1 MMISGTMMMVNLLEN
16 WRPVGW
22 FNLDLALYII
32 YAVILA
38 SLLLILRLQIRRKR
52 RNIPLHGKSLAA
64 TIGVVLLIEFL
75 AGSFFLVVFNAAGRS
90 VSLELDSPALIA
102 GEAEHPLFISKMR
115 MRIPNGH
122 SNGISTSISHFELI
136 AVDVNTG
143 QTAWQRKSYW
153 QEYVIGHT
161 SQGILTVNPKKKK
174 VQFIDPLTGKTALSE
189 KELVAEFPDLADN
202 LSYSFTD
209 YHAASP
215 DELYL
220 YALDGS
226 YYKVDFAGRKATA
239 SPEYKEFLKP
249 FSANKIAIGISAEE
263 VQAVGDQL
271 KKLYPDL
278 LETVLLY
285 ADSGGT
291 TALVGY
297 HEKRNEKTWTISL
310 VSLKEHNL
318 LWKSKVNDSANGTPG
333 VTLAAI
339 KIGNAALIL
348 SNGKHYKLDWETGKI
363 VYEYLYRWNKTVKRN
378 G

>member
-1 MMISGTMMMVNLLEN
+1 MIPGTIMMVNLLEN

-32 YAVILA
+32 YAVILT
-38 SLLLILRLQIRRKR
+38 SLLHILRLQIRRKR
-52 RNIPLHGKSLAA
+52 RSIPLHGKSLAA
-64 TIGVVLLIEFL
+64 TIGVVLLVEFL

-90 VSLELDSPALIA
+90 VAIEMDSPASIA
-102 GEAEHPLFISKMR
+102 GEEENPLFISKMR
-115 MRIPNGH
+115 MKIPNGH

-136 AVDVNTG
+136 AVDVSTG
-143 QTAWQRKSYW
+143 QTAWHRKSYW

-161 SQGILTVNPKKKK
+161 SQGILTVNAKKKK
-174 VQFIDPLTGKTALSE
+174 LQFIDPLTGKTALTE
-189 KELVAEFPDLADN
+189 KELVAQFPGLADN

-209 YHAASP
+209 YRVASP

-226 YYKVDFAGRKATA
+226 YYKVDFAGRKAAA
-239 SPEYKEFLKP
+239 SPEYKEFLSSS
-249 FSANKIAIGISAEE
+249 FANKTVLGISAEE

-278 LETVLLY
+278 LETVLLH

-291 TALVGY
+291 TALIGY

-310 VSLKEHNL
+310 VSLQEHNL
-318 LWKSKVNDSANGTPG
+318 LWKSKVDDSANSTPG
-333 VTLAAI
+333 STLAAI
-339 KIGNAALIL
+339 KIGNAAIIM
-348 SNGKHYKLDWETGKI
+348 SNGKQYKLDWETGKI
-363 VYEYLYRWNKTVKRN
+363 MYEYIYRWNKSVNRN

>member
-38 SLLLILRLQIRRKR
+38 SLLLILRLQIRQKR

-102 GEAEHPLFISKMR
+102 GEEKHPLFISKMR

-174 VQFIDPLTGKTALSE
+174 VQFIDPLTGKTALTE
-189 KELVAEFPDLADN
+189 KELVAQFPGLADN

-209 YHAASP
+209 YRVPSP

-249 FSANKIAIGISAEE
+249 FSSNKTAIGISAEE

-278 LETVLLY
+278 LETVLLH
-285 ADSGGT
+285 ADPGGT

-318 LWKSKVNDSANGTPG
+318 LWKSKVDDSENGTPG
-333 VTLAAI
+333 VNLAAI
-339 KIGNAALIL
+339 KIGNAALIM
-348 SNGKHYKLDWETGKI
+348 SNGKQYKLDWETGQI
-363 VYEYLYRWNKTVKRN
+363 VYEYIYRWNKTVKRS